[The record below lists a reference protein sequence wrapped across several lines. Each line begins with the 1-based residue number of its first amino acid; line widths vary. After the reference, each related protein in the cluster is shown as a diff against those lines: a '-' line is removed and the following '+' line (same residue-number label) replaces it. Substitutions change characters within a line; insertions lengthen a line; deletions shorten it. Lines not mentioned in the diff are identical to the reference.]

1 MFPLLSAIKEQ
12 QRTVICFL
20 LSSKKADD
28 TKKRQVEPK
37 CICSVSAQKS
47 DLSTTVADQSKDLVA
62 FFLENYCIW
71 NNMLSVFSLYLLL
84 PDHFSAFETMCS
96 LAKSG
101 FSLYLLLPDQS
112 CDQCCDLVSRIN
124 HCLGIFFVVSKFYT
138 NSYWWLIFIGAKKYK
153 SIHWSF
159 EIGRCW
165 QGANLIAYSPLL
177 GTQQLFPLAAKL
189 ETAVESNPNLI

>member
-1 MFPLLSAIKEQ
+1 MEL
-12 QRTVICFL
+12 
-20 LSSKKADD
+20 
-28 TKKRQVEPK
+28 K

-62 FFLENYCIW
+62 FFLHSKYSCIW
-71 NNMLSVFSLYLLL
+71 NNVLSGYIWFLVVSSFTRPIMWSMLWPSFKNKSLFGNVF
-84 PDHFSAFETMCS
+84 CS
-96 LAKSG
+96 LWKLN
-101 FSLYLLLPDQS
+101 FTPT
-112 CDQCCDLVSRIN
+112 LV
-124 HCLGIFFVVSKFYT
+124 
-138 NSYWWLIFIGAKKYK
+138 WWLIFMGAKKYK

-189 ETAVESNPNLI
+189 ETAVESNPHLI